1 MTGSTRIVAA
11 AAIAMMLSGC
21 DWLIEPEPDIIYL
34 VPEQFA
40 GWMCVDF
47 DVKTAPPLPR
57 ENSEP
62 TTYVTSL
69 DLHDNNLRGGRA
81 RGVWRT
87 AAPEN
92 TSRRSRQRAVDG
104 RRRSRCAPRR
114 SQGY

>member
-62 TTYVTSL
+62 IRSWTVAGAGGASHRQQHSRASL
-69 DLHDNNLRGGRA
+69 MPPL
-81 RGVWRT
+81 
-87 AAPEN
+87 
-92 TSRRSRQRAVDG
+92 
-104 RRRSRCAPRR
+104 
-114 SQGY
+114 